1 MNIISSCQM
10 GPGTFEAKFIPLS
23 KVKGINKIYV
33 LRKQKGPHIH
43 KVQYII
49 LPKVCKIPLLNIIIT
64 PILLLY
70 YTKKYNAKL
79 ILSYHVIPHAFF
91 AFFASRL
98 SGVPFSISQTGLLVQ
113 QLSHKKYIGRC
124 ILHIFR
130 KAMYINVPGSASKK
144 HWIEKG
150 VAPDKIMILHSTIS
164 TDVFYNTNTRKE
176 YEYIFLGRLAAE
188 KNIKLLISAFGRII
202 EEGITSRLLIVG
214 DGPER
219 KNLEKHVEESKLEAS
234 IDFVGFQNDVN
245 FWLNKSKV
253 FVMSS
258 TSDAMPT
265 ALMQAMACELV
276 CVSSEV
282 GNISDLLI
290 HNVNGFLYNS
300 NDIDHLTSLMK
311 DSIENYDEYR
321 ELQISAR
328 KSVLENHSYSSAVLK
343 WEKRLSNIVN

>member
-1 MNIISSCQM
+1 M

-49 LPKVCKIPLLNIIIT
+49 LPKVCKIKLLNIIIT

-70 YTKKYNAKL
+70 YTNKYKAKL

-91 AFFASRL
+91 AFFASRI

-150 VAPDKIMILHSTIS
+150 VDADKIMILHSTIS
-164 TDVFYNTNTRKE
+164 TDVFYNTNIRKE

-202 EEGITSRLLIVG
+202 EEGITPRLLIVG

-234 IDFVGFQNDVN
+234 IDFVGFQTDVN

-343 WEKRLSNIVN
+343 WEERLSNIVN